1 MSKLFAG
8 ARIRTL
14 RRSLNLT
21 QVDMARQLDLSTS
34 YLNQLE
40 NDQRPLTATV
50 LMALTATFDID
61 AAFFSPD
68 QDARTVADLQSAFPQ
83 VPAEQL
89 SDIAA
94 RYPDLIAEIIE
105 LNNHGNHREEGPY
118 EAVRDF
124 FYDARNY
131 IDELDRLGE
140 GLAAELGDP
149 QFRLSRMVALLDSTA
164 GVTVRFRRHS
174 TGPRRI
180 YHPDIRELHLRT
192 GLTDAQNL
200 FEIALQYALLVHDES
215 LRRLATP
222 LPDPA
227 AREVGRLGLA
237 QYFAASVVL
246 PYSAILHVAEDTHY
260 DIDRIA
266 THFGTGIET
275 TCHRLSTLQ
284 RKGQRGIPFF
294 FIRTDRAGN
303 ISKRQSATSFH
314 FSRSGG
320 SCPLW
325 VIHRA
330 FETPGRFT
338 RQVATMPDG
347 RSHLWVARAVQGPSR
362 GFGTPRREFVVGLG
376 CDLSQADRLIYSQG
390 LDLSP
395 ESATPIGPGCTAC
408 PRQRCPQRAF
418 PQSAR
423 PLDLDLNVTSEEP
436 YQTLPGKGTL
446 NSRSSQKRNLK

>member
-14 RRSLNLT
+14 RRSRSLT
-21 QVDMARQLDLSTS
+21 QVEMARQLDLSTS

-50 LMALTATFDID
+50 LLALTAAFPVE
-61 AAFFSPD
+61 AAYFSPD
-68 QDARTVADLQSAFPQ
+68 SDARTIADLQSAFPQ
-83 VPAEQL
+83 VPGEQL
-89 SDIAA
+89 GDLAA
-94 RYPDLIAEIIE
+94 RYPDLVPE
-105 LNNHGNHREEGPY
+105 LLELAHRGPREEASPY

-131 IDELDRLGE
+131 IGELDHLGE
-140 GLAAELGDP
+140 ELAGELGDP
-149 QFRLSRMVALLDSTA
+149 QFRLSRLAARLDA
-164 GVTVRFRRHS
+164 DAKVTVRFRRHS

-180 YHPDIRELHLRT
+180 FHPEDRELHLRT

-200 FEIALQYALLVHDES
+200 FEIALQYALLVHPEV
-215 LRRLATP
+215 LERLAAP
-222 LPDPA
+222 LPDTA
-227 AREVGRLGLA
+227 SRDVGRFGLA
-237 QYFAASVVL
+237 QYFAAAVVL
-246 PYSAILHVAEDTHY
+246 PYERFRQVAEDYRY

-266 THFGTGIET
+266 AHFGSGIET

-284 RKGQRGIPFF
+284 RPGSRGVPFF
-294 FIRTDRAGN
+294 FVRTDRAGN

-330 FETPGRFT
+330 FEQPGRFV

-347 RSHLWVARAVQGPSR
+347 RSYLWVARTVQGQVH
-362 GFGTPRREFVVGLG
+362 GFATPRKEFAVGLG
-376 CDLSQADRLIYSQG
+376 CDLGQADRLVYSQG

-395 ESATPIGPGCTAC
+395 ESGTPIGPGCTSC
-408 PRQRCPQRAF
+408 PRPHCPQRAF
-418 PQSAR
+418 PQAAR
-423 PLDLDLNVTSEEP
+423 PLGLDLNVTADEP
-436 YQTLPGKGTL
+436 YRTINGGEKVA
-446 NSRSSQKRNLK
+446 SQK

>member
-1 MSKLFAG
+1 MAKLFAG

-14 RRSLNLT
+14 RHTRQLT
-21 QVDMARQLDLSTS
+21 QVKMARQLELSTS

-50 LMALTATFDID
+50 LMALTAAFEVD
-61 AAFFSPD
+61 AAYFSPD
-68 QDARTVADLQSAFPQ
+68 NDARTIANLQSTFPQ

-89 SDIAA
+89 GDLAA
-94 RYPDLIAEIIE
+94 RYPDLIPE
-105 LNNHGNHREEGPY
+105 LLDLVRRGDQPEAGPY

-131 IDELDRLGE
+131 IDQLDRLGE
-140 GLAAELGDP
+140 DLAARLGDP
-149 QFRLSRMVALLDSTA
+149 QFRLSRMAALMDA
-164 GVTVRFRRHS
+164 DAAVTVRFRRHS
-174 TGPRRI
+174 AGPRRI
-180 YHPDIRELHLRT
+180 FDPGTRELDLRT
-192 GLTDAQNL
+192 GLTGAQNL
-200 FEIALQYALLVHDES
+200 FEIALQYALLRHSELLDQ
-215 LRRLATP
+215 LAEP
-222 LPDPA
+222 LPEN
-227 AREVGRLGLA
+227 ARQVGRFGLA
-237 QYFAASVVL
+237 QYFAAAVVL
-246 PYSAILHVAEDTHY
+246 PYERFRAVAEEYHY

-266 THFGTGIET
+266 AHFGSGVET

-284 RKGQRGIPFF
+284 RNGARGVPFF
-294 FIRTDRAGN
+294 FVRTDRAGN

-338 RQVATMPDG
+338 RQVAAMPDG
-347 RSHLWVARAVQGPSR
+347 RSYLWVARTVQGPAH
-362 GFGTPRREFVVGLG
+362 GFGTPRKEFVVGLG

-395 ESATPIGPGCTAC
+395 ESATPIGPGCTTC
-408 PRQRCPQRAF
+408 PRPNCPQRAF
-418 PQSAR
+418 PQAAR
-423 PLDLDLNVTSEEP
+423 SLDLDLNVTTDVP
-436 YQTLPGKGTL
+436 YRTVDGGGAET
-446 NSRSSQKRNLK
+446 SRTPSPPSQP